1 MRQAARP
8 VPTSQQTRDLDLVY
22 LARQTAG
29 DRDLERE
36 VLGLFRDQCVRL
48 LRIMLQNAG
57 DQTRR
62 DAAHTLKGAARG
74 IGAFRI
80 ADVAETIE
88 TAEDTGL
95 AAHLAEL
102 ERAISDARRLIDRL
116 MSAE

>member
-1 MRQAARP
+1 MRQPA
-8 VPTSQQTRDLDLVY
+8 VGIPTSQQVRDLDLVY

-48 LRIMLQNAG
+48 LRIMLQNGAE
-57 DQTRR
+57 QSRL

-88 TAEDTGL
+88 TADKAKL
-95 AAHLAEL
+95 ATHLAEL
-102 ERAISDARRLIDRL
+102 ERAIDDARRMIDRL
-116 MSAE
+116 IAAE